1 MYWKGQ
7 PKFGLRL
14 ETTKMMSFKHY
25 RFKAIISG
33 QLAAEK
39 WNFVLAFLCTFS
51 VAIADLLKPWPL
63 KLIVD
68 HVLLAR
74 PLPTT
79 LSSFNP
85 FIQNNRSVAV
95 VGIASLL
102 ILLSLIKGF
111 SIYSQIFI
119 TSRIGY
125 RLAHTLR
132 RELFAHLQRLSL
144 AFHKRSQAGELLT
157 KLTSDTNTIRDTFSE
172 FALTLVTEVLT
183 LVGMVVIM
191 LFLNVQLSLVV
202 IATFPVLGAISIY
215 RFRSIRDSARRQR
228 TAEGRIASRV
238 SEILHSITIVQAFG
252 RERYETERFEDESA
266 QTLTQSIST
275 ARLEAASSRAAD
287 IVSSFGTFAVLVFGS
302 LQALSGHITPGSLLV
317 FVSYMS
323 SIYGPIRT
331 LAKLSAKISRASVC
345 AGRIEEIFSTESEI
359 DDLPTAIDTPQLHGR
374 LSFNHVSFAY
384 EKDKRILNDISFEIA
399 PGQCVALLG
408 ASGAGKSTIISL
420 ILRLYDFDQGEIL
433 VDGID
438 IRQFKRESLRQQ
450 LGIVLQD
457 TLLFGTSIKEN
468 IAYGKVDATFEEIV
482 AAAKAANAHDFIMR
496 LKDGYDTIVGERG
509 GTLSG
514 GQRQRLAIAR
524 AFIRNVPILILD
536 EPMTGLDVES
546 EQSVREAL
554 DRLIAGTTCLLIT
567 HDLAAASVADHVI
580 VLEEGRIVEQGT
592 PAELGAQRSRYREL
606 CNKKGALFMS
616 DMLQLVEGPTRDYA
630 DYRERI

>member
-1 MYWKGQ
+1 
-7 PKFGLRL
+7 
-14 ETTKMMSFKHY
+14 MSFKHN
-25 RFKAIISG
+25 RFKAVISG
-33 QLAAEK
+33 QLAADK

-68 HVLLAR
+68 HVLLTR

-79 LSSFNP
+79 LSFLNP
-85 FIQNNRSVAV
+85 SVHNNRSVAI

-191 LFLNVQLSLVV
+191 LFVNVKLSLVV
-202 IATFPVLGAISIY
+202 IATFPVLGAISVF

-238 SEILHSITIVQAFG
+238 SEILNSITIVQAFG
-252 RERYETERFEDESA
+252 RERYETERFENESA

-345 AGRIEEIFSTESEI
+345 AGRIEEIFSTEPEI
-359 DDLPTAIDTPQLHGR
+359 QDLPSAIAAPQLHGS
-374 LSFNHVSFAY
+374 LSFNNVSFAY
-384 EKDKRILNDISFEIA
+384 EKDKRILNNVSFEIT

-420 ILRLYDFDQGEIL
+420 ILRLYDFHDGEIL

-496 LKDGYDTIVGERG
+496 LHDGYDTIVGERG

-546 EQSVREAL
+546 EQAVREAL
-554 DRLIAGTTCLLIT
+554 DRLIAGSTCLLIT

-580 VLEEGRIVEQGT
+580 VLEQGQIVEQGT

-606 CNKKGALFMS
+606 CDKKGGLTMS
-616 DMLQLVEGPTRDYA
+616 DMPQSRLQTPELTRSKSQYQSRGFIA
-630 DYRERI
+630 

>member
-1 MYWKGQ
+1 MNTI
-7 PKFGLRL
+7 
-14 ETTKMMSFKHY
+14 EHN
-25 RFKAIISG
+25 RFRAVVSG
-33 QLAAEK
+33 QLSAEK
-39 WNFVLAFLCTFS
+39 WSFVLAFLCTFS
-51 VAIADLLKPWPL
+51 IALADLLKPWPL

-68 HVLLAR
+68 HVLLAK
-74 PLPTT
+74 PLPAA
-79 LSSFNP
+79 LSFLNP
-85 FIQNNRSVAV
+85 FVQHDRAVAV

-102 ILLSLIKGF
+102 ILLSLVKGF
-111 SIYSQIFI
+111 SVYSQIFI

-157 KLTSDTNTIRDTFSE
+157 KLTSDTNTVRDTFSE
-172 FALTLVTEVLT
+172 FALTLVTEALT

-202 IATFPVLGAISIY
+202 LATFPVLGAISIY

-228 TAEGRIASRV
+228 SAEGRIASRV
-238 SEILHSITIVQAFG
+238 SEILNSITIVQAFG
-252 RERYETERFEDESA
+252 QERYESERFENESA
-266 QTLTQSIST
+266 QTLRQSIRT

-287 IVSSFGTFAVLVFGS
+287 IVSALGTFAVLVVGS

-331 LAKLSAKISRASVC
+331 LAKLSAKISRATVG
-345 AGRIEEIFSTESEI
+345 AGRIREVLAIEPEIEDKPS
-359 DDLPTAIDTPQLHGR
+359 AIQAPQFHGG
-374 LSFNHVSFAY
+374 LSFRNVSFEY
-384 EKDKRILNDISFEIA
+384 DRGKRILNDISFEIT
-399 PGQCVALLG
+399 PGQHVALLG

-420 ILRLYDFDQGEIL
+420 ILRLYDFHDGEIL
-433 VDGID
+433 VDGVSIKN
-438 IRQFKRESLRQQ
+438 FKRESLRQQ

-468 IAYGKVDATFEEIV
+468 IAYGKVDATFDEIV
-482 AAAKAANAHDFIMR
+482 GAAKAANAHDFIMR

-554 DRLIAGTTCLLIT
+554 DRLMMGKTCLLIT
-567 HDLAAASVADHVI
+567 HDLAAASVADNVI
-580 VLEEGRIVEQGT
+580 LLDQGRIVEQGT
-592 PAELGAQRSRYREL
+592 PAELATQRSRYREL
-606 CNKKGALFMS
+606 YDKSTPFRTR
-616 DMLQLVEGPTRDYA
+616 LQIAV
-630 DYRERI
+630 